1 MAAYKWGWNPKYT
14 EIYLITSPG
23 MIQANRE
30 AMAWICL
37 FDAWNEFLKIFSQM
51 VVNNDEK
58 IMGRSLKIIRK
69 KKKIQDGRGIGD
81 SFPRKPSWGDLVLL
95 ILEVLFFFLHP

>member
-69 KKKIQDGRGIGD
+69 KKKSKMGEG
-81 SFPRKPSWGDLVLL
+81 
-95 ILEVLFFFLHP
+95 